1 MQHEIDFKS
10 TLVLT
15 FYFTPILLLQRKKP
29 GAHAILCSSLLLLNN
44 NYKSMNAKFMLILYI
59 SHLKTILS
67 IYCILQLKFSNRII
81 ETEVLF

>member
-1 MQHEIDFKS
+1 
-10 TLVLT
+10 
-15 FYFTPILLLQRKKP
+15 
-29 GAHAILCSSLLLLNN
+29 
-44 NYKSMNAKFMLILYI
+44 MLILYI